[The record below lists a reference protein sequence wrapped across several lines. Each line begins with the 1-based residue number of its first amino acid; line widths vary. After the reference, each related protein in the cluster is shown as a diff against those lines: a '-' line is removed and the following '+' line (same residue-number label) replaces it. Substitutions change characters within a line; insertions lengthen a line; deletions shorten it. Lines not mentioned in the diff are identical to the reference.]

1 MWLRRLLNVLRPG
14 RVEGEIR
21 RELDFHLAEREDELV
36 AAGMSREGARRE
48 ARRRFGHAGSHRE
61 STRDVD
67 VATTVES
74 VLADLRYA
82 WRALAASRGYSVVAV
97 LSLALGIGA
106 NTAIF
111 SLINAVMLRELPVR
125 DPQELVVVGMAGGD
139 ATEFTNPLWEQV
151 RDGAHPFAQV
161 FAYADVQFNLAE
173 AGEARPAQGLWVSGS
188 FFEAL
193 GVSAVA
199 GRTLQPADDVRGC
212 PATVVL
218 SHAFWQSEL
227 GGDRAAL
234 GRTIRLGGHPHEIV
248 GVADPAFRGMEAGRA
263 PSFYVPLCAD
273 GVHNPKGSFLDHR
286 SYWALRII
294 GRLAPGESVAGTTAR
309 LKTASAAWFANTV
322 PADWDA
328 ALQKDYLTRTMDARL
343 TVGELS
349 SVRNTY
355 AQALWAL
362 MAIVAVVLLIA
373 CANIANLMLVR
384 AEVRQRELAVRVA
397 LGAGRGRV
405 VRQLLT
411 EGIVL
416 AGMGAILGMFL
427 AVQLS
432 HALVRWLSTPRD
444 PVALDLSV
452 DARVLAFTVLVA
464 VATALLFSLAPAWR
478 ALRVDPQDAMRAH
491 GRGTVG
497 GRGRFGMGRYL
508 VVAQV
513 ALSLVLVTGS
523 ALLLG
528 SFRTLSSLPAGFDP
542 APVLIANADLKLID
556 APPAQRLE
564 LQRALLERL
573 RTIPGVTH
581 AAASFITPLAR
592 SAWMDLV
599 EVPGRTFAKPEDAS
613 VLVNLTSPGW
623 FATLGMPLLA
633 GRDFATSDRPG
644 QPDVAIVNDAAA
656 RLFFPDRAPVGATFR
671 MVRGDGVNSAI
682 EVVGVVRNAKYRTLR
697 EGDRP
702 QVFLA
707 LAQDTSFA
715 SSLHFVLRTD
725 GSPAQLRDGVLAV
738 VREVAPSASVQFRRF
753 ADQVAETLGTD
764 RLLATLSAFF
774 GGLALLLAMVG
785 LYGTMA
791 YAVARRRGEIG
802 IRVALGARPA
812 RLSRAVL
819 GEVGVLLG
827 IGCVVGLAAV
837 GGTGRLIEGFLFD
850 VGPRDPAIVG
860 LSVAVLVL
868 AGLLAGWLPARR
880 AARMDPMRALREE

>member
-1 MWLRRLLNVLRPG
+1 MGLRRLLNALRPG

-21 RELDFHLAEREDELV
+21 RELEFHLAEREDELV
-36 AAGMSREGARRE
+36 ASGMSREAARRE
-48 ARRRFGHAGSHRE
+48 ARRRFGHPGSLRE
-61 STRDVD
+61 RTRDAD

-82 WRALAASRGYSVVAV
+82 WRALAASRGYSVVAI

-111 SLINAVMLRELPVR
+111 SLINAVMLRQLPVR

-161 FAYADVQFNLAE
+161 LAYGDVQFNLAE
-173 AGEARPAQGLWVSGS
+173 AGEARPAQGLWVSGG

-193 GVSAVA
+193 GVTAMA
-199 GRTLQPADDVRGC
+199 GRTLRPEDDVRGC

-227 GGDRAAL
+227 GADRAAV

-248 GVADPAFRGMEAGRA
+248 GVVDPAFRGLEAGRA

-273 GVHNPKGSFLDHR
+273 AVHNPKGGFLDHR
-286 SYWALRII
+286 SYWSLRII
-294 GRLAPGESVAGTTAR
+294 GRLAPGQTAASTTAQ
-309 LKTASAAWFANTV
+309 LATASASWFANTV

-328 ALQKDYLTRTMDARL
+328 ALQKDYLARTMDARPSI
-343 TVGELS
+343 GELS
-349 SVRNTY
+349 SVRTTY

-362 MAIVAVVLLIA
+362 MAMVAVVLLIA

-384 AEVRQRELAVRVA
+384 AEVRQRELAVRIA
-397 LGAGRGRV
+397 LGAGRRRV
-405 VRQLLT
+405 VRQLFT
-411 EGIVL
+411 EGLVL
-416 AGMGAILGMFL
+416 AGLGATLGTLL

-432 HALVRWLSTPRD
+432 HAMVRWLSTPRN
-444 PVALDLSV
+444 PVVLDLTV

-478 ALRVDPQDAMRAH
+478 AVRVDPQDAMRAH

-497 GRGRFGMGRYL
+497 GRGRFGVGRSL

-523 ALLLG
+523 ALLIG
-528 SFRTLSSLPAGFDP
+528 SFRTLVSVPAGFDP
-542 APVLIANADLKLID
+542 DPVLIATADLKLRES
-556 APPAQRLE
+556 PPAQRLA
-564 LQRALLERL
+564 LQRDLLERL
-573 RTIPGVTH
+573 RALPGVTH
-581 AAASFITPLAR
+581 VAASFMTPLAR
-592 SAWMDLV
+592 MAWMDQV
-599 EVPGRTFAKPEDAS
+599 EVAGRTFAKPEDAS
-613 VLVNLTSPGW
+613 VLVNLASPGW
-623 FATLGMPLLA
+623 FATLGIPLLA
-633 GRDFATSDRPG
+633 GRDFASSDGPG
-644 QPDVAIVNDAAA
+644 QPEIAIVNEAAA
-656 RLFFPDRAPVGATFR
+656 RLFFPDRSPVGARFR
-671 MVRGDGVNSAI
+671 MARGDGVNAEI
-682 EVVGVVRNAKYRTLR
+682 EVVGMVRNAKYRTLR

-707 LAQDTSFA
+707 LSQDTSFA
-715 SSLHFVLRTD
+715 SSLSLVLRTV
-725 GSPAQLRDGVLAV
+725 GPPAQLRDGVLAV
-738 VREVAPSASVQFRRF
+738 VREVAPAASVQFRRF

-802 IRVALGARPA
+802 IRVALGARPG

-819 GEVGVLLG
+819 GEVAWLLAV
-827 IGCVVGLAAV
+827 GCVVGLAGV

-850 VGPRDPAIVG
+850 LGPRDPAILA